1 MLNAMVSLVDN
12 EKVKIIRK
20 IPYEKPNG
28 AEGIKE
34 EEIGEFDVSIQ
45 GIKSS
50 TKVQGYV
57 LDKTL
62 AGNKLDSTFICYSS
76 NIPVKSGDILQRI
89 ERDNL
94 LYEIIATEPKG
105 VGTILEQRVMII
117 ERVDNQGG
125 NNAKSV

>member
-1 MLNAMVSLVDN
+1 MLNTMVSLVDH
-12 EKVKIIRK
+12 EKVKITRK
-20 IPYEKPNG
+20 TPYDKPSG
-28 AEGIKE
+28 AEGYKE
-34 EEIGEFDVSIQ
+34 EIVGEFDISVQ

-50 TKVQGYV
+50 IQVEGYV

-76 NIPVKSGDILQRI
+76 NIPVKAGDILQRI

-94 LYEIIATEPKG
+94 LYEVVATEPKG

-125 NNAKSV
+125 NDAESV

>member
-1 MLNAMVSLVDN
+1 MLNSMIPLIDN
-12 EKVKIIRK
+12 EKVKITRK
-20 IPYEKPNG
+20 IPYDKPSG

-34 EEIGEFDVSIQ
+34 EEIGEFDVSVQ
-45 GIKSS
+45 GIRSS
-50 TKVQGYV
+50 TKVEGYV

-62 AGNKLDSTFICYSS
+62 AGNKLDSTFICYSA

-94 LYEIIATEPKG
+94 LYEVVATEPKG
-105 VGTILEQRVMII
+105 VGTILEHRVMII

-125 NNAKSV
+125 SHA

>member
-1 MLNAMVSLVDN
+1 MLNSMLPLIDN
-12 EKVKIIRK
+12 EKVKITRK
-20 IPYEKPNG
+20 IPYDKPSG

-34 EEIGEFDVSIQ
+34 EEIGEFDVSVQ
-45 GIKSS
+45 GIKS
-50 TKVQGYV
+50 TMKVQGYV

-94 LYEIIATEPKG
+94 LYEIVATEPKG
-105 VGTILEQRVMII
+105 VGTILEHRVMII

-125 NNAKSV
+125 NNAEFI

>member
-1 MLNAMVSLVDN
+1 MLNTMVSLVDN

-89 ERDNL
+89 ERDNF
-94 LYEIIATEPKG
+94 LYEIVAAEPKG

-125 NNAKSV
+125 NNAGSV

>member
-94 LYEIIATEPKG
+94 LYEIVATEPKG

-125 NNAKSV
+125 NNAESV